1 MEGLSKDKL
10 CSLPKYGLLGRGVC
24 LVVVG
29 LLRVKGRRGEGICVL
44 GLAP

>member
-10 CSLPKYGLLGRGVC
+10 CSLPKYGLLGRGVW
-24 LVVVG
+24 LVGGAVAEDEG
-29 LLRVKGRRGEGICVL
+29 KERGRHLCP